1 MQCTLFYCKSSICIT
16 AIECPP
22 LLDIPNG
29 TISYSPDVSPNF
41 DLGTNA
47 TYTCDDGFYIMD
59 VTEARVCMDENAMGV
74 WSGQKPLCVGTLLHT
89 LNIPR

>member
-1 MQCTLFYCKSSICIT
+1 
-16 AIECPP
+16 
-22 LLDIPNG
+22 
-29 TISYSPDVSPNF
+29 
-41 DLGTNA
+41 
-47 TYTCDDGFYIMD
+47 MD